1 MAKEMITLS
10 KFISKMEGIS
20 GIIKNHGEKTDNLD
34 KLIPMLK
41 QNLEEK
47 GDIEFDLNEM
57 LLHLGIK

>member
-20 GIIKNHGEKTDNLD
+20 VIRKKQGEKTDNLD

-47 GDIEFDLNEM
+47 GDMEFDLNQM
-57 LLHLGIK
+57 LLRFGIK